1 MISIVPRNPY
11 IIGRPIDENDPELF
25 WGRRSLFRFI
35 EHNLKNKTKV
45 MIVYGQRRIG
55 KSSLLRHI
63 PTSVDLDSFS
73 FVPFDLESYSHKSLG
88 EVLEELAIE
97 ILDSLELDS
106 PEIPLPD
113 PIALDNDPSLF
124 YKQFLPQVYQR
135 LGNQKLALLLDEF
148 ETLNSPDNHQDNN
161 LLYHHLFPYLKSL
174 VSRQDNL
181 YLILCVEQESKDL
194 PNLLRIFKDA
204 PTQEIGLLD
213 QQTTQ
218 ELITKPAAGLLSYEP
233 AAIQA
238 IYQLSSGHPYFT
250 QVLCFAIFSRARELE
265 QWQITPEDVENSVD
279 QALENASAGLLGI
292 RAGLSIPERVVFSAF
307 AEADNLVK
315 NSSKNSSDQPLQ
327 PFSDELTSLP
337 TASPLNPPILG
348 DFNSRTPQSWG
359 ARGAKLAVSL
369 LENYGV
375 IPTTSLIKAPD
386 QLAERGFLDKNK
398 SKVTIEFIRRWLIKR
413 YPLQQEILE
422 LEKIDQEQTNPIY
435 QQATTQDQQGEIT
448 KALELYEQVLELNP
462 NHFSSVFALAEG
474 YLELGEFEKA
484 VTYYQRAYKIDQI
497 RNKYGLVRSLLN
509 YGNQLIEQQSFTRA
523 REQFNQVL
531 EIAPDNISAQEKILE
546 IQNYPENS
554 DRLIHNNLSSGMVS
568 DSGIIA
574 EFRYEINHQNLS
586 QGNWLG
592 KLALGVAIISLVGV
606 GFYKV
611 STPCPAGQHKVFGI
625 RCIATTISR
634 GDHSLFPRID
644 NKENID
650 RATAAFQNQNYKAA
664 ANLFNQAWQANQ
676 NDPELLI
683 YYNNARARQKAL
695 EKNVSPFT
703 IAVVVPIDQS
713 ESRAKEILRG
723 VAQAQHKFN
732 NSDRLNGRFLEIAIA
747 NDGNDP
753 ATAKEIAQALVKE
766 KSILGVIGHNSS
778 NASKAALPVYDQ
790 AGLAMIAS
798 TSTSSYV
805 NGKVLFRT
813 APSNLAV
820 GKALAQHLKT
830 TLGLDK
836 VVIFYDADSV
846 YSNSLKDFFKRDF
859 EQLGGKVVRKI
870 ELNKSD
876 FNITEEVEISL
887 YQDQVK
893 AAMLFPS
900 VEYIDTAV
908 NIAKANANL
917 NPNPNNRDQQG
928 LRLFGGDTL
937 YSSKTWQEREQGVEG
952 LTIAVP
958 WFRESPQAKNFSTA
972 ARELWRGDVNWR
984 TATSFDATQ
993 AFIKALVQDTDREIV
1008 LDRLR
1013 KVNLFASDT
1022 SGLPLQ
1028 FTDQGER
1035 QSEPVLV
1042 EVVDGEFKLK

>member
-11 IIGRPIDENDPELF
+11 IIGRPIDDNDQYLF

-35 EHNLKNKTKV
+35 EDNLKNKTKV

-135 LGNQKLALLLDEF
+135 LGNKKIALLLDEF
-148 ETLNSPDNHQDNN
+148 ETLNSLDNHQNN
-161 LLYHHLFPYLKSL
+161 NQLYQHLFPYLKSL
-174 VSRQDNL
+174 VAQQDNL
-181 YLILCVEQESKDL
+181 YLIICVEQESKDL
-194 PNLLRIFKDA
+194 PHLLGIFKDA
-204 PTQEIGLLD
+204 PTTEIDLFD

-218 ELITKPAAGLLSYEP
+218 ELITKPAAGLLTYET

-238 IYQLSSGHPYFT
+238 IYHLSAGHPYFT
-250 QVLCFAIFSRARELE
+250 QVLCFAIFSRARDLD
-265 QWQITPEDVENSVD
+265 QWHITPEDVENSVD
-279 QALENASAGLLGI
+279 QALENASAGLAGI

-462 NHFSSVFALAEG
+462 NHFSAVFTLGEG
-474 YLELGEFEKA
+474 YLELGEFDKA
-484 VTYYQRAYKIDQI
+484 VTYYQRAYKIDPI
-497 RNKYGLVRSLLN
+497 RNKQGLVRSLLN
-509 YGNQLIEQQSFTRA
+509 YGNQLIDQKAFTKA
-523 REQFNQVL
+523 REQFQQVL
-531 EIAPDNISAQEKILE
+531 EIEPDNLSAREKLLE
-546 IQNYPENS
+546 IENYSENS
-554 DRLIHNNLSSGMVS
+554 DLLFNKSSS
-568 DSGIIA
+568 SEIISQD
-574 EFRYEINHQNLS
+574 RYSSNDQTLS
-586 QGNWLG
+586 QSNWLG
-592 KLALGVAIISLVGV
+592 KLALGLAIVSLVSV
-606 GFYKV
+606 VFYKI
-611 STPCPAGQHKVFGI
+611 SNPCPTGAQKVFGI
-625 RCIATTISR
+625 RCIATPISR
-634 GDHSLFPRID
+634 GEYSLFPRID
-644 NKENID
+644 NKQTID
-650 RATAAFQNQNYKAA
+650 SATEAFRNANYGAA
-664 ANLFNQAWQANQ
+664 AQVFYQAWQANP

-683 YYNNARARQKAL
+683 YYNNSLAL
-695 EKNVSPFT
+695 QQGLEPFT

-713 ESRAKEILRG
+713 KDRAKEILRG
-723 VAQAQHKFN
+723 VAQAQHQFN
-732 NSDRLNGRFLEIAIA
+732 NSDGLNGRFLEIAIA

-753 ATAKEIAQALVKE
+753 AQAKEIAQDLVKDN
-766 KSILGVIGHNSS
+766 SILGVIGHNSS
-778 NASKAALPVYDQ
+778 DASKAALPVYDK
-790 AGLAMIAS
+790 AGLAMIS
-798 TSTSSYV
+798 PTSAGSDLTSLDKKNNV
-805 NGKVLFRT
+805 FFRT
-813 APSNLAV
+813 NFSNSAF
-820 GKALAQHLKT
+820 GKALAQHVKT
-830 TLGLDK
+830 QPGLNK
-836 VVIFYDADSV
+836 VVIFYNSDSV
-846 YSNSLKDFFKRDF
+846 YSNSFKQDFKTRF
-859 EQLGGKVVRKI
+859 ENLGGKVVREI
-870 ELNKSD
+870 DLNNPNL
-876 FNITEEVEISL
+876 NITEEVKRSL
-887 YQDQVK
+887 YKDQVK

-917 NPNPNNRDQQG
+917 NPNPNNRDQQS

-937 YSSKTWQEREQGVEG
+937 YSNQTWQEREQGVEG

-958 WFRESPQAKNFSTA
+958 WFRESPQAKNFSTTA
-972 ARELWRGDVNWR
+972 SQLWQGGVNWR

-993 AFIKALVQDTDREIV
+993 AFIKALVKDADRKLV
-1008 LDRLR
+1008 LDKLR
-1013 KVNLFASDT
+1013 NIDLEGSDT